1 MIEKEVTT
9 KYRRSKGYG
18 NFLWTFNLENIDNF
32 LQNRGKNL
40 HPFQIE
46 GLRNLVIGLDDFFE
60 EESNMSIHDDHRVEA
75 YSSIALESTD
85 IVRATGQ
92 FHGEPMFSNVIV
104 SAKDA
109 EGNETSWYGLVSLQ
123 VCVNVDK
130 HISLA

>member
-1 MIEKEVTT
+1 M
-9 KYRRSKGYG
+9 
-18 NFLWTFNLENIDNF
+18 
-32 LQNRGKNL
+32 

-60 EESNMSIHDDHRVEA
+60 EESNMLIHDDHRVEA
-75 YSSIALESTD
+75 YSSVALKSTN
-85 IVRATGQ
+85 IVCTTGQ
-92 FHGEPMFSNVIV
+92 FHGKPMFSNVIV

-130 HISLA
+130 RISLA